1 MAKFHTHYD
10 NLKVARD
17 APPEVIKA
25 AYRALAQRYHPDV
38 NPSSDAARVM
48 KLINE
53 AWQVLSDPAARR
65 RHDEWIEDQ
74 LIAEVLAEAAAE
86 MDTPRER
93 NATKSPPSSAG
104 STNGNQADNL
114 DRFTSWLAHATRST
128 YALLGA
134 AAFVLLV
141 VWAFSKQTPLSSI
154 SQPEQLVIPG
164 PAYSEPSKPAYREPA
179 ATPSAG
185 QPKFNPFEPTSRTTV
200 GDSTVATVRWSP
212 NGQPWPVTAG
222 YLKGN
227 GIRQRA
233 FGGLSKLTIDNTNG
247 GSSVY
252 VKLCRPNNE
261 RCDGLR
267 HVFITQGASFVL
279 ANIAPGTYDIRYRD
293 LSSGHIARSEPL
305 LLQQI
310 EDAQGTRFSVVRLTL
325 YRVAGGNTSFV
336 PLSEEQF

>member
-53 AWQVLSDPAARR
+53 AWEVLSDPAARR

-74 LIAEVLAEAAAE
+74 LFAEVLAEAAAG

-93 NATKSPPSSAG
+93 NAATSPPSSAG
-104 STNGNQADNL
+104 STDANQAGNL
-114 DRFTSWLAHATRST
+114 DRFNSWLAHASRST
-128 YALLGA
+128 YVLLGA
-134 AAFVLLV
+134 AAFVLV
-141 VWAFSKQTPLSSI
+141 VWAFSKQTPLVST

-164 PAYSEPSKPAYREPA
+164 PGYSEPSKPAYREPA
-179 ATPSAG
+179 ATPKAG
-185 QPKFNPFEPTSRTTV
+185 EPKFNPFEPTAQAT
-200 GDSTVATVRWSP
+200 GDSTTATVRWSP
-212 NGQPWPVTAG
+212 NGQPWPVTAA
-222 YLKGN
+222 YLKGK
-227 GIRQRA
+227 GIQQRA

-247 GSSVY
+247 GSNVY
-252 VKLCRPNNE
+252 VKLCRPSND

-267 HVFITQGASFVL
+267 HVFIPQGASFVM

-293 LSSGHIARSEPL
+293 LSSGQIARSEPL

-310 EDAQGTRFSVVRLTL
+310 EDSQGTRFSVVRLTL
-325 YRVAGGNTSFV
+325 YRVADGNTSFA
-336 PLSEEQF
+336 PLSEDQF